1 MSQLLIV
8 QSSKSELTNQL
19 FTKGLTL
26 FNSLC
31 KLRPCSNIA
40 SATLAVAVFPRTKTQ
55 SSGIVRAKTSSRWLC
70 GTGTWFYQGVSGEE
84 GLHKLLDQPQF
95 STSDP
100 NACLQDLDGQF
111 VVASGDGDSGE
122 LMIITDRL
130 GILHLYAVQIGT
142 TQVISTSSIVLAALA
157 GSEWDSEGCRQFL
170 GSGNI
175 YEPTRSL
182 FKGVNKFEDA
192 RIYCFAEGRLK
203 FQRRYWSIES
213 VLRKGAE
220 TPVDVDQVAAAL
232 RESLCTIHRNFP
244 KPLLDFTGGFDT
256 RGLVGAML
264 NANLNLDVVVNGD
277 DDNLDVRASTRIAQ
291 QLGLRHHRRFRGCSS
306 PQHWWDR
313 SKESLPYCDGECDL
327 LYYGPT
333 LDAHLL
339 NSEGFDA
346 SLNGAIGEVLK
357 GHWWELLFPY
367 TGRQHH
373 FDCRMLADRRFTFE
387 GEVAGLLAFSYSASL
402 TDYYADI
409 IRQTISGLENFP
421 NTVSMDA
428 IYLVLRQQKW
438 LGRTH
443 TATDHI
449 WPCISPYGF
458 RRPLELAIL
467 APVSERV
474 HHRMSRRLIEHE
486 SPQLARLPL
495 PGGYPALPLRLTT
508 MHQFGPLLLHYSRLV
523 ARRLL
528 IQAKLKG
535 RERRVTLYPHA
546 RLPLSRLVG
555 LEEVRTLLD
564 PNQMY
569 TRELYNTEALRIEL
583 KKCLLE
589 TSTNAYR
596 LGRILTLELLG
607 RTVRTA
613 KRDVSS
619 GRNWDE
625 KQQDYLWSNRP

>member
-8 QSSKSELTNQL
+8 QSSKREPNVQL
-19 FTKGLTL
+19 FAKGLNL

-31 KLRPCSNIA
+31 KLRPCSSIA
-40 SATLAVAVFPRTKTQ
+40 SATLAVAVFPRTKTR
-55 SSGIVRAKTSSRWLC
+55 STDIVRAKAASRWLC

-84 GLHKLLDQPQF
+84 GLRKLLDDELRF
-95 STSDP
+95 STSEPD
-100 NACLQDLDGQF
+100 ACLPDLDGQF

-122 LMIITDRL
+122 LTIITDRL
-130 GILHLYAVQIGT
+130 GILHIYAVQIGA

-157 GSEWDSEGCRQFL
+157 GPEWDSEGCRQFL
-170 GSGNI
+170 SSGNI
-175 YEPTRSL
+175 YEPTRSM

-192 RIYCFAEGRLK
+192 RIYCFADGCLRL
-203 FQRRYWSIES
+203 QRRYWSIES
-213 VLRKGAE
+213 VFRKGAQ

-232 RESLCTIHRNFP
+232 RESLCTLHRNFP

-264 NANLNLDVVVNGD
+264 NANLNLDVVVNGY
-277 DDNLDVRASTRIAQ
+277 DDNLDVLASTRIAQ

-313 SKESLPYCDGECDL
+313 SKESLTYCDGECDL

-333 LDAHLL
+333 LDGHLL

-346 SLNGAIGEVLK
+346 TLNGAIGEVLK
-357 GHWWELLFPY
+357 GHWWELLFPH
-367 TGRQHH
+367 TGRTHH
-373 FDCRMLADRRFTFE
+373 FDCRMLAARRFAFE
-387 GEVAGLLAFSYSASL
+387 GEVPGLLAFSYPASL
-402 TDYYADI
+402 TDHYAEI

-421 NTVSMDA
+421 NTVSMDTV
-428 IYLVLRQQKW
+428 YLVLRQQKW
-438 LGRTH
+438 LGRTVS
-443 TATDHI
+443 ATDHI

-467 APVSERV
+467 APVSGRV

-486 SPQLARLPL
+486 NPQLARLPL
-495 PGGYPALPLRLTT
+495 PGGKPALPLRFTT
-508 MHQFGPLLLHYSRLV
+508 MHQFGPVLLHYSRLV

-535 RERRVTLYPHA
+535 RERRVRLLYPHA
-546 RLPLSRLVG
+546 ALPLSELVG

-564 PNQMY
+564 PSQMY
-569 TRELYNTEALRIEL
+569 TRELYNTQALRIEL
-583 KKCLLE
+583 KKCLVD

-596 LGRILTLELLG
+596 LGRILTLEVLG

-613 KRDVSS
+613 KSDLSS

-625 KQQDYLWSNRP
+625 KQ